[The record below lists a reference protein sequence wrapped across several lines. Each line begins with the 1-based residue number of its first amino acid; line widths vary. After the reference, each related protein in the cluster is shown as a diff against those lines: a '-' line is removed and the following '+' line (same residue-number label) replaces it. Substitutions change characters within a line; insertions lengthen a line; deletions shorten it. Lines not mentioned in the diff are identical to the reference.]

1 RAAAENLI
9 PTTTG
14 AAQAISL
21 VMPELENKLDGLA
34 VRVPVSCGSL
44 LDLTCSVERE
54 TSVDAV
60 NEALR
65 RWAGGSMQGILA
77 VEEAPIVS
85 KDIIGTEFSA
95 IVSPGDTKVM
105 GGRLVKVLAW
115 YDDEWAFSRRCVDM
129 MTRMI

>member
-1 RAAAENLI
+1 NADDYDPETHHVISIGSCTTNCLAPVAKVLNEEFGIRHGLINTIHAYTSSQNLVDGPQKRGRYRRARAAAENLI

-54 TSVDAV
+54 TS
-60 NEALR
+60 
-65 RWAGGSMQGILA
+65 
-77 VEEAPIVS
+77 
-85 KDIIGTEFSA
+85 
-95 IVSPGDTKVM
+95 
-105 GGRLVKVLAW
+105 
-115 YDDEWAFSRRCVDM
+115 
-129 MTRMI
+129 